1 MYDNYVLYIQIGI
14 IKELQKQGVITTEE
28 EKNIIQQLEK
38 RKE

>member
-14 IKELQKQGVITTEE
+14 IKELQKKGVITTEE

>member
-1 MYDNYVLYIQIGI
+1 MYDNYVLYIQIGL

>member
-1 MYDNYVLYIQIGI
+1 MYNNYVLYIQIGI

>member
-1 MYDNYVLYIQIGI
+1 MYENYVLYIQIGI